1 MRSSFNPE
9 IQEESTGNKIIVAL
23 ERLSEA
29 FRVLLWQESKE
40 TLLSPIQ
47 VQILIFLLFH
57 RKEHCS
63 VSYLSDEFN
72 MTKATI
78 SESIKVLLR
87 KNLIQKDED
96 PRDTRSAVIT
106 LTPEGKRIAER
117 SSAFTSVLEG
127 PVGHLDED
135 QKAIML
141 KGLLQLIKALN
152 QAGIITVQR
161 MCFSCK
167 FYRLT
172 ADGHFCKLMQKP
184 LADSE
189 IRIDCAEHEPVQ
201 SHSGSSR

>member
-1 MRSSFNPE
+1 MGSPFNPE
-9 IQEESTGNKIIVAL
+9 IQERTENKIIVAL

-57 RKEHCS
+57 RKDHCK

-87 KNLIQKDED
+87 KNLVQKDED
-96 PRDTRSAVIT
+96 PRDTRSVVIT
-106 LTPEGKRIAER
+106 LTPEGKRVAER
-117 SSAFTSVLEG
+117 SSAFTTVLE
-127 PVGHLDED
+127 VAAGHLNEG
-135 QKAIML
+135 QKSIMFN
-141 KGLLQLIKALN
+141 GLIQLINALN

-172 ADGHFCKLMQKP
+172 AGGHFCELMQKP

-189 IRIDCAEHEPVQ
+189 IRIDCAEHEPV
-201 SHSGSSR
+201 

>member
-1 MRSSFNPE
+1 MGSPFNPE
-9 IQEESTGNKIIVAL
+9 IQERTENKIIVAL

-57 RKEHCS
+57 RKDHCK

-78 SESIKVLLR
+78 SESIKVLLK
-87 KNLIQKDED
+87 KNLVQKDED
-96 PRDTRSAVIT
+96 PHDTRSVVIT
-106 LTPEGKRIAER
+106 LTPEGKRVAER
-117 SSAFTSVLEG
+117 SSAFTTVLELAA
-127 PVGHLDED
+127 GHLDEG
-135 QKAIML
+135 QKSIMFN
-141 KGLLQLIKALN
+141 GLIQLINALN

-172 ADGHFCKLMQKP
+172 AGGHFCKLMQKP

-189 IRIDCAEHEPVQ
+189 IRIDCAEHEPV
-201 SHSGSSR
+201 

>member
-1 MRSSFNPE
+1 MGSPFNPE
-9 IQEESTGNKIIVAL
+9 IQERTENKIIVAL

-57 RKEHCS
+57 RKDHCK

-87 KNLIQKDED
+87 KNLVQKDED
-96 PRDTRSAVIT
+96 PCDTRSVVIT
-106 LTPEGKRIAER
+106 LTPEGKRVAER
-117 SSAFTSVLEG
+117 SSAFTTVLE
-127 PVGHLDED
+127 VAAGHLDEG
-135 QKAIML
+135 QKSIMFN
-141 KGLLQLIKALN
+141 GLIQLINALN

-172 ADGHFCKLMQKP
+172 AGGHFCELMQKP

-189 IRIDCAEHEPVQ
+189 IRIDCAEHEPV
-201 SHSGSSR
+201 